1 MTIAILVASAAVAVA
16 DHATV
21 AGIHFVYMS
30 PSDVAY
36 SAKLEAGVENAAR
49 TLQAWFP
56 DELGGKT
63 FALNNDVVEWYQ
75 TPHNTSWYQTNPD
88 SDAFYAGRF
97 WESATADAFAL
108 TGGHFYDPDDIWVLY
123 LDAMP
128 LPGQYIG
135 GTSSVALMAAHDLAG
150 LNGNSSEPVSRWI
163 GGTGHEMGHAVG
175 LPHPPDSPG
184 GPDDWSLMYYGYITF
199 PDTYLRSADRST
211 LLKSGYFQEAFHGDM
226 DGDGDVDNF
235 DIQPFELALTD
246 EALWES
252 TYGLNDAQDRGDIDG
267 DGDLDNFDI
276 QPFEDLLTGGSL
288 AGAAAAVPEPSSV
301 VLLAMGGMCA
311 VVLGR
316 RRSRPHHPHVAY
328 QAGNSR
334 RSA

>member
-1 MTIAILVASAAVAVA
+1 MSLQSSITPATFLLCVAIAATNSAVAS
-16 DHATV
+16 
-21 AGIHFVYMS
+21 GIHFVYMS

-56 DELGGKT
+56 GELGGKT
-63 FALNNDVVEWYQ
+63 FALNSDVVEWYQ
-75 TPHNTSWYQTNPD
+75 TPHNTSWYQTNP
-88 SDAFYAGRF
+88 SSPAFYAGRF

-108 TGGHFYDPDDIWVLY
+108 TGGQFYDPDDIWVLY

-128 LPGQYIG
+128 LEGQYIG

-150 LNGNSSEPVSRWI
+150 LKGDSSEPVSRWI
-163 GGTGHEMGHAVG
+163 GGSGHEMGHAVG

-199 PDTYLRSADRST
+199 PNTYLRSADRQT
-211 LLKSGYFQEAFHGDM
+211 LLKSGYFGNFFFGDM

-246 EALWES
+246 KDRYLAKYPSLDYS
-252 TYGLNDAQDRGDIDG
+252 RRGDIDH

-276 QPFEDLLTGGSL
+276 QAFEALLTGARDPSTSD
-288 AGAAAAVPEPSSV
+288 AVPEPATWI
-301 VLLAMGGMCA
+301 LLALGAITLVAARGKKGTRR
-311 VVLGR
+311 LGR
-316 RRSRPHHPHVAY
+316 KL
-328 QAGNSR
+328 Q
-334 RSA
+334 